1 MHMELYDCIYMTLPS
16 LEITLL
22 KLGDLMQV
30 LKKRHLRGLIKIRN
44 ILLKKWFILKLLLSL
59 F

>member
-1 MHMELYDCIYMTLPS
+1 MHIELYDCIYMTLPS

-30 LKKRHLRGLIKIRN
+30 KKNTFEGIN
-44 ILLKKWFILKLLLSL
+44 
-59 F
+59 

>member
-1 MHMELYDCIYMTLPS
+1 MPIELHDCIYMTLPH

-30 LKKRHLRGLIKIRN
+30 LKYFIYLIFFN
-44 ILLKKWFILKLLLSL
+44 LFEYFFCLYFKWV
-59 F
+59 